1 VFPGQFYSLFRT
13 VRAQVNHKAGYFL
26 LGGYHARQL
35 SLQRMMYVCTVA
47 ESGTGRTRLTLGDV

>member
-1 VFPGQFYSLFRT
+1 M
-13 VRAQVNHKAGYFL
+13 RAQVNHKAGYFL